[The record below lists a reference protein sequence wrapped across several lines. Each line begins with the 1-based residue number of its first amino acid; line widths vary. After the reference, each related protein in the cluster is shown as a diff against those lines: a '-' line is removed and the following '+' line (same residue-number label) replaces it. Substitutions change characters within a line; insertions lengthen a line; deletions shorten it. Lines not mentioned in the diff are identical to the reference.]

1 MNLCSISLNL
11 DFKKFFLC
19 SVFPELYF
27 VSSQL
32 FMASTFESIEKE
44 ITNRKLQ
51 PVYLLKG
58 EEAYYLK
65 LLADKFE
72 KSILD
77 ESEADFN
84 LSVFYGKDASMEQ
97 IMLTAKQYPLM
108 SPYRVV
114 MLKEAQ
120 MMDKRELSKMERY
133 LLKPLPTTVLVIV
146 NNGKDFP
153 QALATKIGK
162 VGNVFD
168 SKKPYDNQV
177 VAWIDSYVKQ
187 KGYTI
192 EQQASM
198 LMFEY
203 IGNNLQNISNEISK
217 LLVNLNDRR
226 SITLAD
232 VSEHIGISKEYN
244 IFELQN
250 AIAGFNQEKINSI
263 VNYFESNPKEN
274 PMALILSS
282 LFNYFVK
289 LLIVSQL
296 PDKSNNAVAQAL
308 NISPYFAKDYI
319 LPAQRFT
326 MDKIIRNI
334 GLIKDCDLKS
344 KGVDS
349 AAVTNEYEPLKELV
363 YKLIH

>member
-1 MNLCSISLNL
+1 
-11 DFKKFFLC
+11 
-19 SVFPELYF
+19 
-27 VSSQL
+27 
-32 FMASTFESIEKE
+32 MASTFESIEKE

-114 MLKEAQ
+114 ILKEAQ

-133 LLKPLPTTVLVIV
+133 LLKPLPTTVLVIL

-192 EQQASM
+192 E
-198 LMFEY
+198 
-203 IGNNLQNISNEISK
+203 
-217 LLVNLNDRR
+217 
-226 SITLAD
+226 
-232 VSEHIGISKEYN
+232 
-244 IFELQN
+244 
-250 AIAGFNQEKINSI
+250 
-263 VNYFESNPKEN
+263 
-274 PMALILSS
+274 
-282 LFNYFVK
+282 
-289 LLIVSQL
+289 
-296 PDKSNNAVAQAL
+296 
-308 NISPYFAKDYI
+308 
-319 LPAQRFT
+319 
-326 MDKIIRNI
+326 
-334 GLIKDCDLKS
+334 
-344 KGVDS
+344 
-349 AAVTNEYEPLKELV
+349 
-363 YKLIH
+363 